1 MVLLGIMTGA
11 VSLEDDT
18 ENEWARISRNE
29 AHIDRG
35 CVDFQGKGRENYKRT
50 VFLPFIFN

>member
-11 VSLEDDT
+11 VNLEDET

-29 AHIDRG
+29 AHVDRG
-35 CVDFQGKGRENYKRT
+35 YVDFRGKGRENYIR
-50 VFLPFIFN
+50 FNE